1 MQNYDVL
8 VVGAGPGGSS
18 AARFSARHG
27 LKTLM
32 IEKRPDI
39 GSPVRCGEGVS
50 KSWMKDY
57 DVKPN
62 QHWISDEV
70 KGARIYG
77 PSERRP
83 ITLTA
88 ENAGNEVG
96 YVVERDKFDKE
107 MAALAAEE
115 GADVWVKSP
124 ALSVIKDDGRVAGA
138 RVRHNGEIEDVRAKM
153 VIAADGFESE
163 FGRWAG
169 LKSVILAKNDIISCI
184 EYRMIGVDS
193 DADYTDF
200 YLSKAAAPSGY
211 IWVFPKG
218 EREAN
223 VGIGVTI
230 TEMKDRWDVRNYL
243 DNWIKKHPGY
253 AKGKSIQQI
262 TGGVSVS
269 KVRDKFTLPGLM
281 LVGDA
286 ARLIDPITGGGI
298 ANAYVSGRYAADVTK
313 DAIEKNDFSQ
323 EKMIEY
329 EKLVK
334 DKFQR
339 KHLRNWI
346 AKEKLGK
353 LSDESLDKLVDIVSE
368 VKMTDIS
375 VETILKAVLEKYP
388 EMVKEL
394 EDLL

>member
-8 VVGAGPGGSS
+8 VIGAGPGGSS
-18 AARFSARHG
+18 AGRFAARAG
-27 LKTLM
+27 LKTLV

-39 GSPVRCGEGVS
+39 GSPVRCGEGLS
-50 KSWMKDY
+50 KEWMKEGEI
-57 DVKPN
+57 KPN
-62 QHWISDEV
+62 SHWISDEV

-77 PSERRP
+77 PSEKKA

-88 ENAGNEVG
+88 EKAGNEVG
-96 YVVERDKFDKE
+96 FVVERDKFDKE
-107 MAALAAEE
+107 MAAIAASA
-115 GADVWVKSP
+115 GADIWVKSP
-124 ALSVIKDDGRVAGA
+124 AMSVIKEGDRIVGA
-138 RVRHNGEIEDVRAKM
+138 NVRHNGTIEEVRAKM

-169 LKSVILAKNDIISCI
+169 LKSIILAKNDIISCV

-193 DADYTDF
+193 DPDYTDF
-200 YLSKAAAPSGY
+200 YLGSCAPAGY
-211 IWVFPKG
+211 LWVFPKG
-218 EREAN
+218 EHEAN
-223 VGIGVTI
+223 VGIGITI
-230 TEMKDRWDVRNYL
+230 TALKDRWEVRNYL

-253 AKGKSIQQI
+253 SKGKTIQFI

-269 KVRDKFTLPGLM
+269 KVKEKFTLPGLL

-298 ANAYVSGRYAADVTK
+298 ANSYLSGKMAASVATE
-313 DAIEKNDFSQ
+313 AIETENYTMEMMQKY
-323 EKMIEY
+323 EKM
-329 EKLVK
+329 VK

-339 KHLRNWI
+339 KHLRSWI
-346 AKEKLGK
+346 AKEKLAT
-353 LSDESLDKLVDIVSE
+353 LSDQTMDNLVDVIAE
-368 VKMTDIS
+368 VKMNDIS
-375 VETILKAVLEKYP
+375 VETILYAIQNKYP

>member
-18 AARFSARHG
+18 AARFSAKAG

-39 GSPVRCGEGVS
+39 GSPVRCGEGLS
-50 KSWMKDY
+50 RAWMSEGEIS
-57 DVKPN
+57 PSS
-62 QHWISDEV
+62 HWIADEV

-77 PSERRP
+77 PSEKRP
-83 ITLTA
+83 IILEA

-96 YVVERDKFDKE
+96 FVVERDKFDKD
-107 MAALAAEE
+107 MAALAASE

-124 ALSVIKDDGRVAGA
+124 ALSVIKENGRVVGA
-138 RVRHNGEIEDVRAKM
+138 KVRHNGVMEEVRAKM

-169 LKSVILAKNDIISCI
+169 LKSIILAKNDIISCV
-184 EYRMIGVDS
+184 EYKMINVDS

-200 YLSKAAAPSGY
+200 YLGTIAPAGY
-211 IWVFPKG
+211 LWVFPKG
-218 EREAN
+218 DRQAN
-223 VGIGVTI
+223 VGIGITI
-230 TEMKDRWDVRNYL
+230 TALHDRFEVRNYL
-243 DNWIKKHPGY
+243 DSWIKKHPGY
-253 AKGKSIQQI
+253 AKGKTIQYI

-269 KVRDKFTLPGLM
+269 KVKDKITLPGLL

-298 ANAYVSGRYAADVTK
+298 ANSYISGKYAAKVAK
-313 DAIEKNDFSQ
+313 EAIENEDYSQ
-323 EKMIEY
+323 EMMNKY
-329 EKLVK
+329 EKMVK

-346 AKEKLGK
+346 AKEKLGQ
-353 LSDESLDKLVDIVSE
+353 LSDDQLDRLIDILSE
-368 VKMTDIS
+368 VKINDIS
-375 VETILKAVLEKYP
+375 VEELLKVVQVKDP
-388 EMVKEL
+388 GMVKEL
-394 EDLL
+394 EDFI

>member
-8 VVGAGPGGSS
+8 VIGAGPGGSS

-50 KSWMKDY
+50 RAWMSDY
-57 DVKPN
+57 GVKPN
-62 QHWISDEV
+62 AHWISDEV

-96 YVVERDKFDKE
+96 FVIERDKFDKE

-124 ALSVIKDDGRVAGA
+124 ALSVIKEDGKVSGA
-138 RVRHNGEIEDVRAKM
+138 RVRHNGQMVDIHAKM

-169 LKSVILAKNDIISCI
+169 LKSIILAKNDIISCI

-193 DADYTDF
+193 DVDYTDF
-200 YLSKAAAPSGY
+200 YLGSVAPAGY

-218 EREAN
+218 EKEAN

-230 TEMKDRWDVRNYL
+230 SAMNDRWDVRNYL
-243 DNWIKKHPGY
+243 DNWIKNHPGY
-253 AKGKSIQQI
+253 AKGRTIQQI

-269 KVRDKFTLPGLM
+269 KVRDKFTLPGLL

-298 ANAYVSGRYAADVTK
+298 ANAYVSGSYAADVANE
-313 DAIEKNDFSQ
+313 AIEANDFSQ
-323 EKMIEY
+323 ERMNKY

-334 DKFQR
+334 NKFQR

-353 LSDESLDKLVDIVSE
+353 LSDENLDKLVDIISE
-368 VKMTDIS
+368 VKMTEIS
-375 VETILKAVLEKYP
+375 VEEILKAIQAKYP

-394 EDLL
+394 EELI

>member
-1 MQNYDVL
+1 MPNYDLL

-18 AARFSARHG
+18 AARFASRHG
-27 LKTLM
+27 LKTLL

-39 GSPVRCGEGVS
+39 GSPVRCGEGLS
-50 KSWMKDY
+50 KGWMKDY
-57 DVKPN
+57 DVKPDP
-62 QHWISDEV
+62 HWIADEV

-77 PSERRP
+77 PSETRP
-83 ITLTA
+83 VILGA
-88 ENAGNEVG
+88 EQAGNEVG
-96 YVVERDKFDKE
+96 YVIERDKFDKD

-124 ALSVIKDDGRVAGA
+124 ALSVIKEDGRVIGA
-138 RVRHNGEIEDVRAKM
+138 SVRHNGQMVDVRAKM

-169 LKSVILAKNDIISCI
+169 LKSIILAKNDIISAL

-200 YLSKAAAPSGY
+200 FLGSCAPAGY

-218 EREAN
+218 EKQAN

-230 TEMKDRWDVRNYL
+230 TEMKDRFDVKNYL

-253 AKGKSIQQI
+253 AKGKTIQQI
-262 TGGVSVS
+262 SGGVSVS
-269 KVRDKFTLPGLM
+269 KVRDKFTLPGLL

-286 ARLIDPITGGGI
+286 ARLIDPITGGGV
-298 ANAYVSGRYAADVTK
+298 ANAYVSGRFAADIANE
-313 DAIEKNDFSQ
+313 AIGADDFSQ
-323 EKMIEY
+323 ERMNKY

-353 LSDESLDKLVDIVSE
+353 LSDESLDKLIDIISDVPIA
-368 VKMTDIS
+368 DIS
-375 VETILKAVLEKYP
+375 VEEVLKTVQRKYP
-388 EMVKEL
+388 EMVAEL

>member
-1 MQNYDVL
+1 MLNYDVL
-8 VVGAGPGGSS
+8 VVGAGPSGSS
-18 AARFSARHG
+18 AARFAARAG

-50 KSWMKDY
+50 KGWMKEY
-57 DVKPN
+57 EVKPN
-62 QHWISDEV
+62 PHWISDEV

-77 PSERRP
+77 PSERKP

-96 YVVERDKFDKE
+96 FVIERDKFDKE

-115 GADVWVKSP
+115 GADIWVKSP
-124 ALSVIKDDGRVAGA
+124 ALSVIKEGNRVVGA
-138 RVRHNGEIEDVRAKM
+138 KVRHTGALVDVKAKM

-193 DADYTDF
+193 DADFTDF
-200 YLSKAAAPSGY
+200 YLGNCAPAGY

-218 EREAN
+218 EKEAN

-230 TEMKDRWDVRNYL
+230 SAMKDRWDVRNYL

-253 AKGKSIQQI
+253 AKGRTIQQI

-269 KVRDKFTLPGLM
+269 KVRDKFTLPGLL

-298 ANAYVSGRYAADVTK
+298 ANGYVSGKYAAEISK
-313 DAIEKNDFSQ
+313 KAIEENDFSQ
-323 EKMIEY
+323 EMMNRY

-353 LSDESLDKLVDIVSE
+353 LSDESLDKLVDIISD
-368 VKMTDIS
+368 VKMTEIS
-375 VETILKAVLEKYP
+375 VEEILRAIQEKYP
-388 EMVKEL
+388 EMVAEL
-394 EDLL
+394 EELI

>member
-8 VVGAGPGGSS
+8 VVGGGPGGSS
-18 AARFSARHG
+18 TARFAARHG

-39 GSPVRCGEGVS
+39 GSPVRCGEGLS
-50 KSWMKDY
+50 RQWMPEADL
-57 DVKPN
+57 KPDS
-62 QHWISDEV
+62 HWISDEV

-77 PSERRP
+77 PSERKP

-96 YVVERDKFDKE
+96 FVIERDKFDKD
-107 MAALAAEE
+107 MAALAAME
-115 GADVWVKSP
+115 GADIWVKSP
-124 ALSVIKDDGRVAGA
+124 ALEVIKDDGRVVGA
-138 RVRHNGEIEDVRAKM
+138 KVRHNGTMEEVRAKM

-169 LKSVILAKNDIISCI
+169 IKSVILAKNDIISAVQ
-184 EYRMIGVDS
+184 YRMKGVDS
-193 DADYTDF
+193 DVDYTDF
-200 YLSKAAAPSGY
+200 YLGTVAPKGY

-218 EREAN
+218 DHEAN

-230 TEMKDRWDVRNYL
+230 TEMKDRFDVRGYL
-243 DNWIKKHPGY
+243 DSWIKKHPAY
-253 AKGKSIQQI
+253 SKGKTIQYV

-269 KVRDKFTLPGLM
+269 KVRDKFTLPGLL

-298 ANAYVSGRYAADVTK
+298 ANSYISGRYAANIAK
-313 DAIEKNDFSQ
+313 EAIEAEDYSQ
-323 EKMIEY
+323 EMMQKY

-346 AKEKLGK
+346 AKEKLGQ
-353 LSDESLDKLVDIVSE
+353 LSDESLDKLVDVISGASINE
-368 VKMTDIS
+368 IS
-375 VETILKAVLEKYP
+375 VQAILEAVQEKYP
-388 EMVKEL
+388 EMVQEL
-394 EDLL
+394 EELI

>member
-8 VVGAGPGGSS
+8 VIGAGHGGSS
-18 AARFSARHG
+18 AGRFAARAG
-27 LKTLM
+27 LKTLI

-39 GSPVRCGEGVS
+39 GSPVRCGEGLS
-50 KSWMKDY
+50 KEWMKEGEI
-57 DVKPN
+57 KPN
-62 QHWISDEV
+62 SHWISDEV

-77 PSERRP
+77 PSEKKA

-88 ENAGNEVG
+88 EKAGNEVG
-96 YVVERDKFDKE
+96 FVVERDKFDKE
-107 MAALAAEE
+107 MAAIAASA
-115 GADVWVKSP
+115 GADIWVKSP
-124 ALSVIKDDGRVAGA
+124 AMSVIKEGDRIVGA
-138 RVRHNGEIEDVRAKM
+138 NVRHNGTIEEVRAKM

-169 LKSVILAKNDIISCI
+169 LKSIILAKNDIISCV

-193 DADYTDF
+193 DPDYTDF
-200 YLSKAAAPSGY
+200 YLGSCAPAGY
-211 IWVFPKG
+211 LWVFPKG
-218 EREAN
+218 EHEAN
-223 VGIGVTI
+223 VGIGITI
-230 TEMKDRWDVRNYL
+230 TALKDRWEVRNYL

-253 AKGKSIQQI
+253 SKGKTIQFI

-269 KVRDKFTLPGLM
+269 KVKEKFTLPGLL

-298 ANAYVSGRYAADVTK
+298 ANSYLSGKMAASVATE
-313 DAIEKNDFSQ
+313 AIETENYTMEMMQKY
-323 EKMIEY
+323 EKM
-329 EKLVK
+329 VK

-346 AKEKLGK
+346 AKEKLAT
-353 LSDESLDKLVDIVSE
+353 LSDQTMDNLVDVIAE
-368 VKMTDIS
+368 VKMNDIS
-375 VETILKAVLEKYP
+375 VETILYAIQNKYP

>member
-8 VVGAGPGGSS
+8 VIGAGPGGSS
-18 AARFSARHG
+18 AGRFAARAG
-27 LKTLM
+27 LKTLV

-39 GSPVRCGEGVS
+39 GSPVRCGEGLS
-50 KSWMKDY
+50 KEWMKEGEI
-57 DVKPN
+57 KPN
-62 QHWISDEV
+62 SHWISDEV

-77 PSERRP
+77 PSEKKA

-88 ENAGNEVG
+88 EKAGNEVG
-96 YVVERDKFDKE
+96 FVVERDKFDKE
-107 MAALAAEE
+107 MAAIAASA
-115 GADVWVKSP
+115 GADIWVKSP
-124 ALSVIKDDGRVAGA
+124 AMSVIKEGDRIVGA
-138 RVRHNGEIEDVRAKM
+138 NVRHNGTIEEVRAKM

-169 LKSVILAKNDIISCI
+169 LKSIILAKNDIISCV

-193 DADYTDF
+193 DPDYTDF
-200 YLSKAAAPSGY
+200 YLGSCAPAGY
-211 IWVFPKG
+211 LWVFPKG
-218 EREAN
+218 EHEAN
-223 VGIGVTI
+223 VGIGITI
-230 TEMKDRWDVRNYL
+230 TALKDRWEVRNYL

-253 AKGKSIQQI
+253 SKGKTIQFI

-269 KVRDKFTLPGLM
+269 KVKEKFTLPGLL

-298 ANAYVSGRYAADVTK
+298 ANSYLSGKMAASVATE
-313 DAIEKNDFSQ
+313 AIETGNYTMEMMQKY
-323 EKMIEY
+323 EKM
-329 EKLVK
+329 VK

-346 AKEKLGK
+346 AKEKLAT
-353 LSDESLDKLVDIVSE
+353 LSDQTMDNLVDVIAE
-368 VKMTDIS
+368 VKMNDIS
-375 VETILKAVLEKYP
+375 VETILYAIQNKYP

>member
-18 AARFSARHG
+18 AARFSAKAG

-39 GSPVRCGEGVS
+39 GSPVRCGEGLS
-50 KSWMKDY
+50 RTWMKEGEIS
-57 DVKPN
+57 PSS
-62 QHWISDEV
+62 HWIADEV

-77 PSERRP
+77 PSEKKP
-83 ITLTA
+83 IILEA

-96 YVVERDKFDKE
+96 FVVERDKFDKD
-107 MAALAAEE
+107 MAALAASE

-124 ALSVIKDDGRVAGA
+124 ALSVIKEDGRVVGA
-138 RVRHNGEIEDVRAKM
+138 KVRHNGVMEEVRAKM

-169 LKSVILAKNDIISCI
+169 LKSIILAKNDIISCV
-184 EYRMIGVDS
+184 EYKMINVDS
-193 DADYTDF
+193 DVDYTDF
-200 YLSKAAAPSGY
+200 YLGTIAPAGY
-211 IWVFPKG
+211 LWVFPKG
-218 EREAN
+218 DKQAN
-223 VGIGVTI
+223 VGIGITI
-230 TEMKDRWDVRNYL
+230 TALHDRFEVRNYL
-243 DNWIKKHPGY
+243 DSWIKKHPGY
-253 AKGKSIQQI
+253 AKGKTIQYI

-269 KVRDKFTLPGLM
+269 KVKDKITLPGLL

-298 ANAYVSGRYAADVTK
+298 ANSYISGKFAAKVAK
-313 DAIEKNDFSQ
+313 EAIENEDYSQ
-323 EKMIEY
+323 EMMNKY
-329 EKLVK
+329 EKMVK

-346 AKEKLGK
+346 AKEKLGQ
-353 LSDESLDKLVDIVSE
+353 LSDDQLDRLIDILSD
-368 VKMTDIS
+368 VKINDIS
-375 VETILKAVLEKYP
+375 VEELLRVVQEKDP
-388 EMVKEL
+388 GMVKEL
-394 EDLL
+394 EDFI

>member
-8 VVGAGPGGSS
+8 VIGAGPGGSS
-18 AARFSARHG
+18 AGRFAARAG
-27 LKTLM
+27 LKTLV

-39 GSPVRCGEGVS
+39 GSPVRCGEGLS
-50 KSWMKDY
+50 KEWMKEGEI
-57 DVKPN
+57 KPN
-62 QHWISDEV
+62 SHWISDEV

-77 PSERRP
+77 PSEKKA

-88 ENAGNEVG
+88 EKAGNEVG
-96 YVVERDKFDKE
+96 FVVERDKFDKE
-107 MAALAAEE
+107 MAAIAASA
-115 GADVWVKSP
+115 GADIWVKSP
-124 ALSVIKDDGRVAGA
+124 AMSVIKEGDRIVGA
-138 RVRHNGEIEDVRAKM
+138 NVRHNGTIEEVRAKM

-169 LKSVILAKNDIISCI
+169 LKSIILAKNDIISCV

-193 DADYTDF
+193 DPDYTDF
-200 YLSKAAAPSGY
+200 YLGSCAPAGY
-211 IWVFPKG
+211 LWVFPKG
-218 EREAN
+218 EHEAN
-223 VGIGVTI
+223 VGIGI
-230 TEMKDRWDVRNYL
+230 TLTALKDRWDVRNYL

-253 AKGKSIQQI
+253 SKGKTIQFI

-269 KVRDKFTLPGLM
+269 KVKEKFTLPGLL

-298 ANAYVSGRYAADVTK
+298 ANSYLSGKMAASVATE
-313 DAIEKNDFSQ
+313 AIETGNYTMEMMQKY
-323 EKMIEY
+323 EKM
-329 EKLVK
+329 VK

-346 AKEKLGK
+346 AKEKLAT
-353 LSDESLDKLVDIVSE
+353 LSDQTMDNLVDVIAE
-368 VKMTDIS
+368 VKMNDIS
-375 VETILKAVLEKYP
+375 VETILYAIQNKYP

>member
-8 VVGAGPGGSS
+8 VVGGGPGGSS
-18 AARFSARHG
+18 SARFASRLG

-39 GSPVRCGEGVS
+39 GSPVRCGEGLS
-50 KSWMKDY
+50 KQWMPECDL
-57 DVKPN
+57 KPDR
-62 QHWISDEV
+62 HWIADEV
-70 KGARIYG
+70 KGARIFG
-77 PSERRP
+77 PSERKP

-96 YVVERDKFDKE
+96 FVIERDKFDKD
-107 MAALAAEE
+107 MAALAALE
-115 GADVWVKSP
+115 GADIWVKSP
-124 ALSVIKDDGRVAGA
+124 ALEVIKEDGRVVGA
-138 RVRHNGEIEDVRAKM
+138 KVRHNGTMEEVRAKI

-169 LKSVILAKNDIISCI
+169 IKSVILAKNDIISAVQ
-184 EYRMIGVDS
+184 YRMKGVDS
-193 DADYTDF
+193 DMDYTDF
-200 YLSKAAAPSGY
+200 YLGSCAPKGY

-218 EREAN
+218 DHEAN

-230 TEMKDRWDVRNYL
+230 TAMKDRFDVRNYL
-243 DNWIKKHPGY
+243 DAWIKNHPAY
-253 AKGKSIQQI
+253 SKGKNIQYV

-269 KVRDKFTLPGLM
+269 RVKENFTLPGLM

-298 ANAYVSGRYAADVTK
+298 ANSYVSGKFAAQIAK
-313 DAIEKNDFSQ
+313 EAIESGDYSKEMMQ
-323 EKMIEY
+323 KY

-334 DKFQR
+334 DRFQR

-346 AKEKLGK
+346 AKEKLGE
-353 LSDESLDKLVDIVSE
+353 LSDELLDKLVDIISDASINE
-368 VKMTDIS
+368 IS
-375 VETILKAVLEKYP
+375 VQAILEAVQQKYP

-394 EDLL
+394 EELI

>member
-8 VVGAGPGGSS
+8 VIGAGPGGSS
-18 AARFSARHG
+18 AGRFAARAG
-27 LKTLM
+27 LKTLV

-39 GSPVRCGEGVS
+39 GSPVRCGEGLS
-50 KSWMKDY
+50 KEWMKEGEI
-57 DVKPN
+57 KPN
-62 QHWISDEV
+62 SHWISDEV

-77 PSERRP
+77 PSEKKA

-88 ENAGNEVG
+88 EKAGNEVG
-96 YVVERDKFDKE
+96 FVVERDKFDKE
-107 MAALAAEE
+107 MAAIAASA
-115 GADVWVKSP
+115 GADIWVKSP
-124 ALSVIKDDGRVAGA
+124 AMSVIKEGDRIVGA
-138 RVRHNGEIEDVRAKM
+138 NVRHNGTIEEVRAKM

-169 LKSVILAKNDIISCI
+169 LKSIILAKNDIISCV

-193 DADYTDF
+193 DPDYTDF
-200 YLSKAAAPSGY
+200 YLGSCAPAGY
-211 IWVFPKG
+211 LWVFPKG
-218 EREAN
+218 EHEAN
-223 VGIGVTI
+223 VGIGITI
-230 TEMKDRWDVRNYL
+230 TALKDRWEVRNYL

-253 AKGKSIQQI
+253 SKGKTIQFI

-269 KVRDKFTLPGLM
+269 KVKEKFTLPGLL

-298 ANAYVSGRYAADVTK
+298 ANSYLSGKMAASVATE
-313 DAIEKNDFSQ
+313 AIETENYTMEMMQKY
-323 EKMIEY
+323 EKM
-329 EKLVK
+329 VK

-346 AKEKLGK
+346 AKEKLAT
-353 LSDESLDKLVDIVSE
+353 LSDQTMDNLVDVIAE
-368 VKMTDIS
+368 VKMNDIS
-375 VETILKAVLEKYP
+375 VETILYAIQNKYP

>member
-1 MQNYDVL
+1 MPNYDVL
-8 VVGAGPGGSS
+8 VIGAGPGGSS

-27 LKTLM
+27 LKTLL

-39 GSPVRCGEGVS
+39 GSPVRCGEGLS
-50 KSWMKDY
+50 KGWMKEY
-57 DVKPN
+57 GVKPDP
-62 QHWISDEV
+62 HWISDEV

-77 PSERRP
+77 PSEKRP
-83 ITLTA
+83 VILGA
-88 ENAGNEVG
+88 EQAGNEVG
-96 YVVERDKFDKE
+96 FVIERDKFDKD

-124 ALSVIKDDGRVAGA
+124 ALSVIKEDGRIVGA
-138 RVRHNGEIEDVRAKM
+138 SIRHNGTMTDVRAKM

-163 FGRWAG
+163 FARWSG
-169 LKSVILAKNDIISCI
+169 LKSVILAKNDIISAL

-200 YLSKAAAPSGY
+200 FLGSCAPAGY

-218 EREAN
+218 EKQAN

-230 TEMKDRWDVRNYL
+230 TEMKDRFDVRNYL

-253 AKGKSIQQI
+253 AKGRTIQQI
-262 TGGVSVS
+262 SGGVSVS
-269 KVRDKFTLPGLM
+269 KVRDKFTLPGLL

-286 ARLIDPITGGGI
+286 ARLIDPITGGGV
-298 ANAYVSGRYAADVTK
+298 ANAYISGKYAADVAK
-313 DAIEKNDFSQ
+313 EAIDVDDFSQ
-323 EKMIEY
+323 ERMNKY

-353 LSDESLDKLVDIVSE
+353 LSDESLDKLIDVISDVRIA
-368 VKMTDIS
+368 DIS
-375 VETILKAVLEKYP
+375 VEEVLKTVQQKYP